1 MEEKKRNSDEVNTIG
16 EIDVAFARLIGP
28 LATMG
33 VLDIFKDDR
42 DEIKNLLDI
51 VVNWSAEFQLKRT
64 LAFISREDLLD
75 VYERIEKI
83 KDKYVY
89 DVSLGDDNELS
100 DDISIWMWEIMLLR
114 KKQIEMESEK

>member
-1 MEEKKRNSDEVNTIG
+1 MEEKKRSLEEVNTIG
-16 EIDVAFARLIGP
+16 EIDVAFARLIVP

-33 VLDIFKDDR
+33 VLDIFKEDHE
-42 DEIKNLLDI
+42 EIKKILDI
-51 VVNWSAEFQLKRT
+51 VVKWSAEFQLKRT
-64 LAFISREDLLD
+64 LSFISRENLLD
-75 VYERIEKI
+75 VYERIEKL

-100 DDISIWMWEIMLLR
+100 DRISIWMWEIMLLR